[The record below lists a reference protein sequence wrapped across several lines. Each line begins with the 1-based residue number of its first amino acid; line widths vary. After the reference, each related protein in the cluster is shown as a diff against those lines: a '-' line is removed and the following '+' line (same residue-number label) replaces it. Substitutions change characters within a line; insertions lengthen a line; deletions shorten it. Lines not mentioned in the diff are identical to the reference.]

1 MEVLTVLQ
9 LVIDCSFEVKSFD
22 QGRLMQ
28 DQRVSHAVDVD
39 AFGRHPDTQLW
50 YAEKKTTL
58 MLMTKTWSKNN
69 KYLKEEKITAIF
81 TWMFLDST
89 VYDLSDILEGLIVVL
104 QAVISQGDV
113 VGQRW
118 K

>member
-9 LVIDCSFEVKSFD
+9 LVIDCSFEVKGFD

-50 YAEKKTTL
+50 YAEKKQPSYWS
-58 MLMTKTWSKNN
+58 KTWSKNN

>member
-9 LVIDCSFEVKSFD
+9 LVIDRSFEVKGFD

-50 YAEKKTTL
+50 YAEK
-58 MLMTKTWSKNN
+58 NN
-69 KYLKEEKITAIF
+69 PHTDQKHDLKIIN
-81 TWMFLDST
+81 
-89 VYDLSDILEGLIVVL
+89 I
-104 QAVISQGDV
+104 
-113 VGQRW
+113 
-118 K
+118 